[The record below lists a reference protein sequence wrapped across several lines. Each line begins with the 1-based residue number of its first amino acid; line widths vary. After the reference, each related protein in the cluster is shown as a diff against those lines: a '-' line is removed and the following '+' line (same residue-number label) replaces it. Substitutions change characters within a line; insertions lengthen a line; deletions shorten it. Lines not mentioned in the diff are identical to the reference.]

1 MFEDLIEQ
9 SREVFT
15 EFCEAAQL
23 RKHPLVVIGGSSSEV
38 RGGHIGKES
47 SYEVGTAVV
56 TTFME
61 EAAKRNIDLAFQC
74 CEHLN
79 RALIMERETA
89 EKYGYQ
95 EVTVVP
101 WLHAGGAFAT
111 NAYYHFKDPV
121 AVEEIRADGGIDVGL
136 TLIGMHLKRVAV
148 PLRLEHKKIGAAI
161 VTAARTRP
169 PLIGGERAR
178 YEREDRSE

>member
-1 MFEDLIEQ
+1 MIEDLIKQ
-9 SREVFT
+9 SRDVFC

-23 RKHPLVVIGGSSSEV
+23 KKNPLVVIGGSSSEIQ
-38 RGGHIGKES
+38 GGRIGKDS

-61 EAAKRNIDLAFQC
+61 EAKKRNIDLAFQC

-79 RALIMERETA
+79 RALIMEREVA

-95 EVTVVP
+95 EVMVVP

-121 AVEEIRADGGIDVGL
+121 AVEEIAADGGIDVGL
-136 TLIGMHLKRVAV
+136 TLISMHLKRVAV
-148 PLRLEHKKIGAAI
+148 PLRLEHKKIGEAI

-169 PLIGGERAR
+169 KLIGGERAH
-178 YEREDRSE
+178 YKREDQ

>member
-1 MFEDLIEQ
+1 MFEEIVEQ
-9 SREVFT
+9 SRAVFKDFV
-15 EFCEAAQL
+15 EHANL
-23 RKHPLVVIGGSSSEV
+23 RKNPLVVVGGSSSEV
-38 RGGHIGKES
+38 RGGHIGKDS
-47 SYEVGTAVV
+47 SYEVGTAIV

-61 EAAKRNIDLAFQC
+61 EAAKNNIDLAFQC

-136 TLIGMHLKRVAV
+136 TMIGMHLKRVAV
-148 PLRLEHKKIGAAI
+148 PLRLEHHQIGSALVAA
-161 VTAARTRP
+161 AKTRP
-169 PLIGGERAR
+169 PLIGGERAH
-178 YEREDRSE
+178 YTREVVD